1 MQIIISIPFQ
11 GRCLHVICS
20 KGSRFLCR
28 IRSSVR
34 FDRLEVWEKSS
45 HLAFAT
51 WCFFSWGS
59 ESVSLRFFVMAN
71 LPALHFGFLLINLTS
86 TSARHRIYDLAKTYF
101 RPVPPKCC
109 VCGMSYGQSGLSCS
123 WLIIAV
129 SRLRNP
135 LAPHMQYC
143 RERWNSARTGS

>member
-1 MQIIISIPFQ
+1 MES
-11 GRCLHVICS
+11 
-20 KGSRFLCR
+20 GSAGFGFPLWKSLE
-28 IRSSVR
+28 IRKNR
-34 FDRLEVWEKSS
+34 
-45 HLAFAT
+45 
-51 WCFFSWGS
+51 
-59 ESVSLRFFVMAN
+59 RFFVMAN

-101 RPVPPKCC
+101 RPVPSKCG